1 MRKRV
6 GKYVRRQAIVNLQS
20 EIESAYPTTAT
31 ISPSEAEAI
40 ADPNNSVLAL
50 AVPIT
55 IAMDWFAIVAGGAGG
70 LLVSRVCGM
79 SGDPGCTSQL
89 ISFLVLF
96 GIGFALLGTSEN
108 LYRNTHSLLR
118 VLESA
123 AVLRVSVFSLV
134 LAYLSICVTTHAQGR
149 SLLGFSW
156 LLATMTI
163 LLLRQVTRPL
173 ISRYG
178 AAEVMKRRALILGSG
193 SEARRIFSYLLYSP
207 DQELRP
213 IGFVDEQSP
222 EENRVIYS
230 HGYRFKEHAPV
241 YCGPLDSGLL
251 AQLEVSDILLADP
264 HMGAARRAEI
274 AELASANGLQ
284 ISDVGLM
291 HPGGYHGPSF
301 IQYMDGLVVRSFFRG
316 KAASLSAY
324 EWFKRVIDFVLA
336 SCIVVV
342 TVPLWVAIA
351 IWIKFSSTGPV
362 FFKQERIGRY
372 RKPFA
377 MYKFRSMYTT
387 APKYG
392 RSPEDSRD
400 PRITSAGRFLRKTSL
415 DELPQL
421 LNVLQGEMAL
431 VGPRPEMPYIVD
443 QYTPYESQRLTV
455 LPGITGF
462 WQLSADRKFV
472 IHESLEYDLYYI
484 EHRGVF
490 LDLAVMLH
498 TLIFAMNGI

>member
-1 MRKRV
+1 V
-6 GKYVRRQAIVNLQS
+6 ALQS
-20 EIESAYPTTAT
+20 EVERAYVAQAT
-31 ISPSEAEAI
+31 RPRIAAETVAHP
-40 ADPNNSVLAL
+40 DNSVLAL

-55 IAMDWFAIVAGGAGG
+55 IATDWLAIVAGGVGS
-70 LLVSRVCGM
+70 LLVWRVCGL
-79 SGDPGCTSQL
+79 SGSPSCTSQL
-89 ISFLVLF
+89 ISFSVLY

-134 LAYLSICVTTHAQGR
+134 LAYLSIWVTMHIQGNP
-149 SLLGFSW
+149 LLLCSW
-156 LLATMTI
+156 LLATLII

-178 AAEVMKRRALILGSG
+178 VAEVRKRRALILGSG
-193 SEARRIFSYLLYSP
+193 SEARRIFSYLLHSP

-222 EENRVIYS
+222 EGDRVIYS
-230 HGYRFKEHAPV
+230 HGYHFKEHAPV
-241 YCGPLDSGLL
+241 YCGPLDERLL
-251 AQLEVSDILLADP
+251 ARLEVSDILLADP
-264 HMGAARRAEI
+264 HMGAGRRAEI
-274 AELASANGLQ
+274 AALASMNGIQ

-291 HPGGYHGPSF
+291 HPGGHRGPSF
-301 IQYMDGLVVRSFFRG
+301 VQYMDGLVVRSFFRG
-316 KAASLSAY
+316 KAASLSVY
-324 EWFKRVIDFVLA
+324 ELLKRVIDFVLA
-336 SCIVVV
+336 SCIVVL
-342 TVPLWVAIA
+342 TLPLWVAIA
-351 IWIKFSSTGPV
+351 IWIKSSSTGPV
-362 FFKQERIGRY
+362 FFKQERIGRHG
-372 RKPFA
+372 RPFA

-400 PRITSAGRFLRKTSL
+400 PRITPAGRFLRKTSL

-421 LNVLQGEMAL
+421 LNVLEGEMAL

-443 QYTPYESQRLTV
+443 QYTSFEAQRLSV

-498 TLIFAMNGI
+498 TLIFAMKGI

>member
-1 MRKRV
+1 MD
-6 GKYVRRQAIVNLQS
+6 LQS
-20 EIESAYPTTAT
+20 EMERAYVAPAT
-31 ISPSEAEAI
+31 FSPIKAETV
-40 ADPNNSVLAL
+40 ADPDNSVLAL
-50 AVPIT
+50 TVPIT
-55 IAMDWFAIVAGGAGG
+55 IAMDWLAIVVGGAGS
-70 LLVSRVCGM
+70 LLIWRVCGR
-79 SGDPGCTSQL
+79 SGDPSCTSQL
-89 ISFLVLF
+89 ISFSVLY

-134 LAYLSICVTTHAQGR
+134 LAYLSICVTMHAQG
-149 SLLGFSW
+149 SLLLLCSW
-156 LLATMTI
+156 LLATLII

-178 AAEVMKRRALILGSG
+178 VADVRKRRALILGSG
-193 SEARRIFSYLLYSP
+193 SEARRIFSYLLHSP

-222 EENRVIYS
+222 EGDRVIYS

-241 YCGPLDSGLL
+241 YCGPLDQGLL
-251 AQLEVSDILLADP
+251 ARLEVSDILLADP
-264 HMGAARRAEI
+264 HMGAGRRAEI
-274 AELASANGLQ
+274 AALASVNDIQ

-291 HPGGYHGPSF
+291 HPGGHRGPSF
-301 IQYMDGLVVRSFFRG
+301 VQYMDGLVVRSFFRG

-324 EWFKRVIDFVLA
+324 ECLKRVIDFALA
-336 SCIVVV
+336 SCIVIV
-342 TVPLWVAIA
+342 TLPLWVAIA
-351 IWIKFSSTGPV
+351 IWIKLSSTGPV
-362 FFKQERIGRY
+362 FFKQERIGRHG
-372 RKPFA
+372 RPFA

-400 PRITSAGRFLRKTSL
+400 PRITPAGRFLRKTSL

-443 QYTPYESQRLTV
+443 QYTPYEAQRLSV

-498 TLIFAMNGI
+498 TLIFAMKGI

>member
-1 MRKRV
+1 V
-6 GKYVRRQAIVNLQS
+6 DLQS
-20 EIESAYPTTAT
+20 EMESAYAT
-31 ISPSEAEAI
+31 SAAILPGEAETI
-40 ADPNNSVLAL
+40 ADPDNSLLAL

-55 IAMDWFAIVAGGAGG
+55 IAMDWFAIAAGGAGG
-70 LLVSRVCGM
+70 LLVSHVCGRTV
-79 SGDPGCTSQL
+79 DPSCTSQL
-89 ISFLVLF
+89 ISFSVLY

-123 AVLRVSVFSLV
+123 AVLRVSVFSLA
-134 LAYLSICVTTHAQGR
+134 LSYLSICVTTHAQGR
-149 SLLGFSW
+149 SLLVCSW
-156 LLATMTI
+156 LLSTVTI

-178 AAEVMKRRALILGSG
+178 VAEVSKRRALILGSG

-213 IGFVDEQSP
+213 IGFVDEQDH
-222 EENRVIYS
+222 EENRVIYT
-230 HGYRFKEHAPV
+230 HGYRFKEYAPV
-241 YCGPLDSGLL
+241 YCGPLDSELL
-251 AQLEVSDILLADP
+251 VRLEISDILLADP
-264 HMGAARRAEI
+264 NMGAGRRAEI
-274 AELASANGLQ
+274 AELASMNGVQ

-291 HPGGYHGPSF
+291 HPGGHRGPSF
-301 IQYMDGLVVRSFFRG
+301 VQYMDGVVVRSFFRG

-324 EWFKRVIDFVLA
+324 EWLKRVIDFVLA
-336 SCIVVV
+336 LCVVVV
-342 TVPLWVAIA
+342 TLPLGVAIA
-351 IWIKFSSTGPV
+351 IWIKLNSKGPV

-372 RKPFA
+372 GRPFS

-392 RSPEDSRD
+392 RSPEDSSD

-443 QYTPYESQRLTV
+443 QYTSYEAQRLTV

-472 IHESLEYDLYYI
+472 IHKSLEYDLYYI

>member
-1 MRKRV
+1 V
-6 GKYVRRQAIVNLQS
+6 ELQS
-20 EIESAYPTTAT
+20 EMKRAYVTPAT
-31 ISPSEAEAI
+31 LSQIVAGTV
-40 ADPNNSVLAL
+40 ADPDNSAPAL
-50 AVPIT
+50 AVPLT
-55 IAMDWFAIVAGGAGG
+55 IATDWLAIVAGGAGS
-70 LLVSRVCGM
+70 LLVWRACGRA
-79 SGDPGCTSQL
+79 GDSSCTSQL
-89 ISFLVLF
+89 ISFSVLY

-134 LAYLSICVTTHAQGR
+134 LVYLSICVTMHSQGTP
-149 SLLGFSW
+149 LLLCCW
-156 LLATMTI
+156 LLATPTI

-173 ISRYG
+173 ISRFG
-178 AAEVMKRRALILGSG
+178 AAEVTKRRALILGSG
-193 SEARRIFSYLLYSP
+193 SEARRIFSYLLHSP

-222 EENRVIYS
+222 EGDRVIYS

-241 YCGPLDSGLL
+241 YCGPLDAGLL
-251 AQLEVSDILLADP
+251 ARLEVSDILLADP
-264 HMGAARRAEI
+264 HMGAGRRAEI
-274 AELASANGLQ
+274 AALASVNDIQ

-291 HPGGYHGPSF
+291 HPGGQSGPSF
-301 IQYMDGLVVRSFFRG
+301 VQHMDGLVVRSFFRG
-316 KAASLSAY
+316 KVASLSAY
-324 EWFKRVIDFVLA
+324 EWLKRVIDLLLA
-336 SCIVVV
+336 SCTVAV

-351 IWIKFSSTGPV
+351 IWIKWDSTGPV
-362 FFKQERIGRY
+362 FFKQERIGRNG
-372 RKPFA
+372 RPFA

-400 PRITSAGRFLRKTSL
+400 PRITLAGRFLRKTSL

-421 LNVLQGEMAL
+421 LNVLQGDMAL

-443 QYTPYESQRLTV
+443 QYTPYEAQRLSV

-498 TLIFAMNGI
+498 TLIFAMKGI

>member
-1 MRKRV
+1 MD
-6 GKYVRRQAIVNLQS
+6 LQS
-20 EIESAYPTTAT
+20 GMESAYAT
-31 ISPSEAEAI
+31 SAAISASEAETI
-40 ADPNNSVLAL
+40 ADPDNSVLAFT
-50 AVPIT
+50 VPIT
-55 IAMDWFAIVAGGAGG
+55 IAMDWFAIAAGGVGG
-70 LLVSRVCGM
+70 LFVSHVCGRTR
-79 SGDPGCTSQL
+79 DPSCTSQL
-89 ISFLVLF
+89 ISFSVLY

-149 SLLGFSW
+149 SLLVCSW

-178 AAEVMKRRALILGSG
+178 VAEVSKRRALILGSG

-213 IGFVDEQSP
+213 IGFVDEQNP

-241 YCGPLDSGLL
+241 YCGPLDAGLL
-251 AQLEVSDILLADP
+251 ARLEISDILLADP
-264 HMGAARRAEI
+264 DMEAGRRAEI
-274 AELASANGLQ
+274 AELASVNCVQ

-291 HPGGYHGPSF
+291 HPGGHRGPSF
-301 IQYMDGLVVRSFFRG
+301 VRYMDGVVVRSFFRG
-316 KAASLSAY
+316 RAASLSAY
-324 EWFKRVIDFVLA
+324 EWSKRVIDFVLA
-336 SCIVVV
+336 LCIVVV
-342 TVPLWVAIA
+342 TLPLGVAIA
-351 IWIKFSSTGPV
+351 IWIKLNSKGPV

-372 RKPFA
+372 GRPFS

-443 QYTPYESQRLTV
+443 QYTSYEAQRLTV

-472 IHESLEYDLYYI
+472 IHKSLEYDLYYI

-498 TLIFAMNGI
+498 TLIFAINGI